1 MIQDGGAA
9 HVRVAGALA
18 NDSPCGSA
26 WYSPNSVSDQYE
38 LVPYTEDL
46 TPAVKAFNQRLLRGG
61 IDKKLMYPEMSVPRF
76 PPNEGARVFQQYF
89 LLADARREVRGGFI
103 LTQEQ
108 WSFRGEPAWV
118 AHLRLPISEGAVDRN
133 FKAVGPQV
141 FHSAITTQP
150 NLYTVGM
157 GGFETAVTKRL
168 KSLGWSMRAVPF
180 YFKLLRP
187 GVFLKTSPYLQK
199 SSLLGRTAKLV
210 AGTGLG
216 SLGVGAFR
224 VLSTLYAPRMVN
236 VSVEEVAAFGDWTD
250 EIWECSHR
258 SFHLIAP
265 RDSRTLTLRYPA
277 EERQFLKLKFSRQGK
292 AIGWALVLDTKMRGN
307 NYFGDARVGTIVDCL
322 ADPSDASKIICG
334 ATSYLCDRGVDLV
347 VSNHTHRNWRDGFC
361 RAGFLRGPS
370 NYVFALSP
378 EIAKRVEPFDANF
391 GGFFVSRGDGA
402 GPERLME

>member
-1 MIQDGGAA
+1 M
-9 HVRVAGALA
+9 
-18 NDSPCGSA
+18 
-26 WYSPNSVSDQYE
+26 SDQYE

-61 IDKKLMYPEMSVPRF
+61 IDKKLMYPETPVPRF

-108 WSFRGEPAWV
+108 WSFRGETAWV

-133 FKAVGPQV
+133 FKVVGPQV
-141 FHSAITTQP
+141 FRSAMTTQP

-187 GVFLKTSPYLQK
+187 SVFLETSPYLQRN
-199 SSLLGRTAKLV
+199 SLLGRTAKLV
-210 AGTGLG
+210 AVTGLG
-216 SLGVGAFR
+216 SLGAGAFR
-224 VLSTLYAPRMVN
+224 VLSAFYAPRMVN
-236 VSVEEVAAFGDWTD
+236 VAMEEVAAFGGWADD
-250 EIWECSHR
+250 IWECSRH
-258 SFHLIAP
+258 SFELIAP
-265 RDSRTLTLRYPA
+265 RDSGTLNMRYPP
-277 EERQFLKLKFSRQGK
+277 EQRQYLKLKFSQEGR
-292 AIGWALVLDTKMRGN
+292 AIGWALVLDTKMRAN
-307 NYFGDARVGTIVDCL
+307 NYFGDSRVGTIVDCL
-322 ADPSDASKIICG
+322 SAPSDASTIVRG

-347 VSNHTHRNWRDGFC
+347 VSNHTNRDWRYGFC
-361 RAGFLRGPS
+361 SSGFFRGPS
-370 NYVFALSP
+370 NYVLALSP
-378 EIAKRVEPFDANF
+378 EVARRVRPFDENF
-391 GGFFVSRGDGA
+391 GRFFVSRGDGA

>member
-1 MIQDGGAA
+1 M
-9 HVRVAGALA
+9 
-18 NDSPCGSA
+18 
-26 WYSPNSVSDQYE
+26 SDEYE

-61 IDKKLMYPEMSVPRF
+61 LDKKLMYPETPVPRF
-76 PPNEGARVFQQYF
+76 PPHEGARVYQQYF
-89 LLADARREVRGGFI
+89 LLTDARREVRGGFI

-108 WSFRGEPAWV
+108 WSFRGETAWV

-157 GGFETAVTKRL
+157 GGFVTAVTKRL

-187 GVFLKTSPYLQK
+187 GMFLKTSPYLQRNF
-199 SSLLGRTAKLV
+199 LLGRTAKLLAV
-210 AGTGLG
+210 TGVG
-216 SLGVGAFR
+216 SLGAGAFR
-224 VLSTLYAPRMVN
+224 AMSALYAPRMVN
-236 VSVEEVAAFGDWTD
+236 VSMEEVAAFGGWAD

-265 RDSRTLTLRYPA
+265 RDSRTLNLRYPA
-277 EERQFLKLKFSRQGK
+277 EERQFLRLKFSQEGR
-292 AIGWALVLDTKMRGN
+292 AIGWALVLDTKMRAN
-307 NYFGDARVGTIVDCL
+307 NYFGDSRVGTIVDCL
-322 ADPSDASKIICG
+322 AAPSDASKIICG
-334 ATSYLCDRGVDLV
+334 ATSYLCGRGVDLV
-347 VSNHTHRNWRDGFC
+347 VSNHTNRDWCDGFC
-361 RAGFLRGPS
+361 RTGFLRGPT

-378 EIAKRVEPFDANF
+378 EVAGRVRPFDENF
-391 GGFFVSRGDGA
+391 SRFFVSRGDGA